1 MHGVA
6 QRARG
11 VSIALF
17 VAVSLL
23 IAQVAAAADAVVPSD
38 PSLWNDLVA
47 WLQHIVSIPPG

>member
-17 VAVSLL
+17 MAMSLL
-23 IAQVAAAADAVVPSD
+23 VAQVAAAADTVVPSD